1 MLPLFLKLK
10 TKKMKHIL
18 FIVTSTNKTG
28 TGKHDAGYEFSEIAD
43 PYYEFINKG
52 HTVDFASIMGG
63 TPPFVGYDASQKSS
77 ENFKESNGFKR
88 LGFSHKLDDIDISA
102 YDAIFFPGG
111 LGLMTDMVDNPLVK
125 KTIKEAYENKK
136 IIGAVCHGPSAL
148 LNVILSDGSNLLEG
162 KKINS
167 FTKAEEDIDKHL
179 LGDVIP
185 FMLDEELIKQGAI
198 FSHTS
203 PFDSYVV
210 VDGNIVTGQNPA
222 SASAVA
228 DKMIKL
234 L

>member
-1 MLPLFLKLK
+1 
-10 TKKMKHIL
+10 MKHIL
-18 FIVTSTNKTG
+18 FIVTSTDITG
-28 TGKHDAGYEFSEIAD
+28 TGKHPAGYEFSEIAD
-43 PYYEFINKG
+43 PYFEFINDG
-52 HTVDFASIMGG
+52 YTVDFASILGG
-63 TPPFVGYDASQKSS
+63 TPPFVGYNSSQKISKK
-77 ENFKESNGFKR
+77 FKESNGFKR
-88 LGFSHKLDDIDISA
+88 LNFSHKLVNVDIDA

-125 KTIKEAYENKK
+125 KIIKETYENEKV
-136 IIGAVCHGPSAL
+136 IGAVCHGPSAL

-203 PFDSYVV
+203 PFESYVV
-210 VDGNIVTGQNPA
+210 ADGSIVTGQNPA
-222 SASAVA
+222 SASFVA
-228 DKMIKL
+228 IEMIKL

>member
-1 MLPLFLKLK
+1 
-10 TKKMKHIL
+10 MKHIL
-18 FIVTSTNKTG
+18 FIVTSTDITG
-28 TGKHDAGYEFSEIAD
+28 TGKNAAGYEFSEIAD
-43 PYYEFINKG
+43 PYFEFINKG
-52 HTVDFASIMGG
+52 HTVDFASILGG
-63 TPPFVGYDASQKSS
+63 TPPFVGYDSSQKSS
-77 ENFKESNGFKR
+77 KKFKESNGFKR
-88 LGFSHKLDDIDISA
+88 LNFSHKLVNVEIDA

-125 KTIKEAYENKK
+125 KIIKETYENEKV
-136 IIGAVCHGPSAL
+136 IGAVCHGPSAL

-203 PFDSYVV
+203 PFESYVV
-210 VDGNIVTGQNPA
+210 ADGSIVTGQNPA
-222 SASAVA
+222 SASFVA
-228 DKMIKL
+228 IEMIKL

>member
-1 MLPLFLKLK
+1 
-10 TKKMKHIL
+10 MKHIL
-18 FIVTSTNKTG
+18 FIVTSTNITG
-28 TGKHDAGYEFSEIAD
+28 TGKHAAGYEFSEIAD

-52 HTVDFASIMGG
+52 YTVDFASILGG
-63 TPPFVGYDASQKSS
+63 IPPHVGYNSS
-77 ENFKESNGFKR
+77 EKISKKFIESNGFKR
-88 LGFSHKLDDIDISA
+88 LNFSHKLDDVNIDA

-125 KTIKEAYENKK
+125 EIIKITYKNEK

-148 LNVILSDGSNLLEG
+148 LNVILSDGTNLLEG

-198 FSHTS
+198 FSHTK
-203 PFDSYVV
+203 PFDPFVV
-210 VDGNIVTGQNPA
+210 ADGNLITGQNPA
-222 SASAVA
+222 SAGGVAVE
-228 DKMIKL
+228 MIKSL
-234 L
+234 E